1 MPLYEYECR
10 SCGPF
15 REWQSISNYQKPAK
29 CPECRRSAKRSI
41 ATPTL
46 GMDSGLRNAHAI
58 NERSADEPR
67 VVRRRRGD
75 PIPQHNAHADLLR
88 VREERSKRGREPRKA
103 KAHAAHHPWMVG
115 H

>member
-1 MPLYEYECR
+1 MPLYDYTCP

-15 REWQSISNYQKPAK
+15 REWRSMSQYQQPAA
-29 CPECRRSAKRSI
+29 CPECRRSAPRAV

-46 GMDSGLRNAHAI
+46 GIDAGLRRSHAI
-58 NERSADEPR
+58 NEKSASEPR

-75 PIPQHNAHADLLR
+75 PIPQHDAHADLMR
-88 VREERSKRGREPRKA
+88 AREERAIRKSEPLKTETR
-103 KAHAAHHPWMVG
+103 AAHHPWMLR